1 MEKYIEFLNSNENN
15 DNRLK
20 YIQNKLDEFLNQK
33 YLNYYLLSN
42 YSPTRI
48 VQMKLFAVYSL
59 ELMSEYFVNLEE
71 KVTYEKFIKE
81 IINVPFYHNHSVFL
95 NKVNLQMEKIND
107 KLTLEFYR
115 SRFLKLYSS
124 RNMYF
129 LFYFVYLTNLN
140 SKTKKKFTL
149 SKLLEEQMNEFLTS
163 ELSFDDDEYN
173 YQDLNFERDIC
184 ENFSEK
190 ETKNQIS
197 EIKSFL
203 KKNTPKT
210 IYEYLNKHIVGQDEA
225 KRDVSTFIYMYLTK
239 IAYPELNLQKH
250 NFIMIGPSGCGKT
263 EIMRCLKNFLPIKL
277 IIYDVSSLT
286 SAGYKGDNKENI
298 LKQFL
303 ELEEDI
309 GIVFLDEFDKICM
322 TESEKNFN
330 YSVQGQLLSMI
341 EGSEILIES
350 EFEDVII
357 DTSNL
362 LFIAGGAFED
372 LQNKKC
378 KQTVGFNSSICSL
391 SQNNNE
397 KTITIEDLLKYGLR
411 TELAGRFQGLV
422 QLHKL
427 TKQELEILTRKIL
440 KEYEDLLGIH
450 IKLSDKL
457 LKEKFIENKLGC
469 RYIRY
474 ELNKW
479 MKNIIF
485 EELSNKKDYQTLYLD
500 INENQVFYK
509 KIKKTKIKETT

>member
-1 MEKYIEFLNSNENN
+1 MEKYIEILKSNENN

-20 YIQNKLDEFLNQK
+20 YIQEKLDEFLNQK
-33 YLNYYLLSN
+33 YLNYYLLTN

-48 VQMKLFAVYSL
+48 IQMKLFAVYSL
-59 ELMSEYFVNLEE
+59 ELISEYLLNLKEE
-71 KVTYEKFIKE
+71 ITYEKFIKE
-81 IINVPFYHNHSVFL
+81 VINVPFYHNHSIFL
-95 NKVNLQMEKIND
+95 NKVNLQIEKIKD
-107 KLTLEFYR
+107 KLTLEFYK

-124 RNMYF
+124 KNMYF
-129 LFYFVYLTNLN
+129 LFYFIYLTNLN
-140 SKTKKKFTL
+140 SKTNKKFNL
-149 SKLLEEQMNEFLTS
+149 SKLLEEQMNEFLIN
-163 ELSFDDDEYN
+163 ELINDEFDDYEN
-173 YQDLNFERDIC
+173 PNFEEDIC
-184 ENFSEK
+184 ENVSKK
-190 ETKNQIS
+190 ELKNQIL
-197 EIKSFL
+197 EIKTFL
-203 KKNTPKT
+203 KQNTPKT
-210 IYEYLNKHIVGQDEA
+210 IYEYLNKHIVGQDKA

-239 IAYPELNLQKH
+239 IAYPELQLQKH

-263 EIMRCLKNFLPIKL
+263 EIMRCLKKFLPVKL

-303 ELEEDI
+303 ELEDEF

-341 EGSEILIES
+341 EGTEMLIES

-372 LQNKKC
+372 LQNKKI
-378 KQTVGFNSSICSL
+378 KQAVGFNSSID
-391 SQNNNE
+391 SQCENNNE
-397 KTITIEDLLKYGLR
+397 KTITIDDLLKYGLR
-411 TELAGRFQGLV
+411 TELAGRFQALI

-427 TKQELEILTRKIL
+427 TKQELEILTKKIL
-440 KEYEDLLGIH
+440 KEYENLLGIS

-479 MKNIIF
+479 MKDIIF
-485 EELSNKKDYQTLYLD
+485 EELSNKKDYQLLYLD
-500 INENQVFYK
+500 INENKVFYK
-509 KIKKTKIKETT
+509 KLKNSKIKETT